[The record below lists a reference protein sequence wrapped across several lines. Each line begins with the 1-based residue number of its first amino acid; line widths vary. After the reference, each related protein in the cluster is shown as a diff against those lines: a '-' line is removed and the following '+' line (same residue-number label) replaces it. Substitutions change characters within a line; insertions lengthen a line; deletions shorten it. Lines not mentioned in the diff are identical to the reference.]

1 MSQIT
6 VAASRAA
13 IEQML
18 FVLRD
23 NFTYSNSDGD
33 SFGPFSASYALAI
46 HLEGGSLNFDV
57 NLIEIQ
63 NVDLVFD
70 TLTAEVCFDLPGFSI
85 PGFCIIPDPW
95 NGCLVG
101 IPDITIGGPI
111 CVPLDLSGLTTE
123 VNFIK
128 GTPATRYFV
137 DPGRDPAWS
146 DLRAE
151 FEGTP
156 NKWQVYMDN
165 IQVSVDLIDVPATIA
180 NVFENFVE
188 NFIEEQIEDFVPG
201 FLVDVVMAL
210 VDPIVDL
217 VSEALGLVDT
227 IEDFIQ
233 DLFNLHFGFED
244 IIASAV
250 IDYFANEN
258 PIEFEDPYPI
268 IKDGPLIPVKIPI
281 VNLHVA
287 VNNDELI
294 IEGDIG

>member
-6 VAASRAA
+6 VAASKAA
-13 IEQML
+13 FEQLL

-23 NFTYSNSDGD
+23 NFSFSKSDSG
-33 SFGPFSASYALAI
+33 SFGPFSASYAVAM
-46 HLEGGSLNFDV
+46 HLDGGSLNFDT
-57 NLIEIQ
+57 NLVEIE
-63 NVDLVFD
+63 NVDIVFD
-70 TLTAEVCFDLPGFSI
+70 TLTAEVCFNLPGFTI

-123 VNFIK
+123 VNHIR
-128 GTPATRYFV
+128 GNPETRYYV
-137 DPGRDPAWS
+137 DPGRDPSWS

-151 FEGTP
+151 YEGTP
-156 NKWQVYMDN
+156 NMWQIYMDN
-165 IQVSVDLIDVPATIA
+165 IQVSVDPIDVPASIA
-180 NVFENFVE
+180 NIFENFVE
-188 NFIEEQIEDFVPG
+188 DFIEDQIDDFVPSI
-201 FLVDVVMAL
+201 LVDVVMAL

-250 IDYFANEN
+250 IDYFADEN

-268 IKDGPLIPVKIPI
+268 LEDGPLIPVKIPI
-281 VNLHVA
+281 VNLHVS
-287 VNNDELI
+287 VTTDELI
-294 IEGDIG
+294 IEGDVG